1 MGFDTSRLTAWKIQR
16 RKEECA
22 IDKTLEKTARKK
34 ALTRNRPVRGKTRII
49 VKEHFS
55 QQGKTNGRTTDRCS
69 HGKGKADHALKSAD
83 RRKRLNIEKD
93 PCYTLSA
100 SRYCKHGLVIKE
112 DN

>member
-1 MGFDTSRLTAWKIQR
+1 MGFDISRLTAWKIQH

-55 QQGKTNGRTTDRCS
+55 QQGKTMDELLTDVLME
-69 HGKGKADHALKSAD
+69 KAKQTM
-83 RRKRLNIEKD
+83 
-93 PCYTLSA
+93 P
-100 SRYCKHGLVIKE
+100 
-112 DN
+112 